1 MNYYFILFL
10 SEVDVYLHILF
21 KGFFMNERN
30 VLEILGKNMHE
41 IRYKKNISLQ
51 ELAEKINIDV
61 EILRKFEAGECS
73 GLNISQYIKI
83 AEILGVNYKKLTK
96 GIKFVED

>member
-1 MNYYFILFL
+1 
-10 SEVDVYLHILF
+10 
-21 KGFFMNERN
+21 MNERN
-30 VLEILGKNMHE
+30 ILEILGKNMHE

-83 AEILGVNYKKLTK
+83 AEILGVNYEKLTK

>member
-1 MNYYFILFL
+1 MVYYSILLKSLYDLLVQVFG
-10 SEVDVYLHILF
+10 IN
-21 KGFFMNERN
+21 FMNERN
-30 VLEILGKNMHE
+30 ILEILGKNMHK

-83 AEILGVNYKKLTK
+83 AEILDVNYEKLTK